1 MNNTIE
7 INGFTWEQVP
17 VDMIEHLDCEVY
29 ILHDDGSESLIQDD
43 RHYMYDD
50 LTYVIEPNPYAIA
63 AAWLKANGYD
73 AQWVWSEELDMRVT
87 NDKDEVLHVQISDY
101 TLGALAGRFRREAFQ

>member
-7 INGFTWEQVP
+7 INGFAWEQVP

-50 LTYVIEPNPYAIA
+50 LTYVIEPNDSDVAR
-63 AAWLKANGYD
+63 AWLVANSYEAETLESD
-73 AQWVWSEELDMRVT
+73 VIMRVT
-87 NDKDEVLHVQISDY
+87 NDKDEVLHVALSEWQICE
-101 TLGALAGRFRREAFQ
+101 LADRFRREAFQ

>member
-17 VDMIEHLDCEVY
+17 VDMIEYLDCEVY

-50 LTYVIEPNPYAIA
+50 LTYVIEPNDADVA
-63 AAWLKANGYD
+63 RAWLVANGYEAETLEND
-73 AQWVWSEELDMRVT
+73 VIMRVT

-101 TLGALAGRFRREAFQ
+101 TLGVLADRFRREAFQ

>member
-50 LTYVIEPNPYAIA
+50 LTYVIEPNDSDVAR
-63 AAWLKANGYD
+63 AWLVANGYEAETLEND
-73 AQWVWSEELDMRVT
+73 VIMRVT
-87 NDKDEVLHVQISDY
+87 NDKYEVLHVQISDY
-101 TLGALAGRFRREAFQ
+101 TLGALADRFRREAFV

>member
-1 MNNTIE
+1 MNNTIV

-17 VDMIEHLDCEVY
+17 VDMIEHLDCEVF

-50 LTYVIEPNPYAIA
+50 LTYVIEPNPPAMA
-63 AAWLKANGYD
+63 RAWLVANGYE
-73 AQWVWSEELDMRVT
+73 AELLCGDVIVKIT
-87 NDKDEVLHVQISDY
+87 NDNDEVFHVCASKYSVQEMADI
-101 TLGALAGRFRREAFQ
+101 FRREAFV

>member
-7 INGFTWEQVP
+7 INDFTWEQVP
-17 VDMIEHLDCEVY
+17 VDMIEYLDCEVY

-43 RHYMYDD
+43 RHYMYED

-73 AQWVWSEELDMRVT
+73 AKWVWFEELDMQVT
-87 NDKDEVLHVQISDY
+87 NDKDEVLHLSLSLRQVNE
-101 TLGALAGRFRREAFQ
+101 LADRFRREAFQ